1 MRVRCWRRSIR
12 CVRSSVQ
19 TCVSTRSFLG
29 GSDPG
34 GGGADE
40 PGDAGMCKTGDRSGA
55 AWQAVLSPFTNLE
68 FVISDAAKGI
78 AAGVQAVV
86 SARSESASTVPLEH
100 GLDVFHTNQ
109 EARRVL
115 AGPWRRAEAAW
126 EEAEAAD
133 TRVAEIKRHGQDARG
148 AAQSARRAWEEAER
162 LLAEVDP
169 QESAWQRARAA
180 LAVFRPDGTL
190 NERAWAEAEIQAALT
205 DLRGPEWKKVRN
217 FLNDR
222 TDLEVCGSPASPPGR
237 GRAGRHC
244 DGGCD
249 VGGCGIRRGAPASM
263 QTAQTVLA
271 QVQALLDAKV
281 RDGQLTAAEQAAYD
295 RVAQVL
301 RTTVR
306 ASSAVEGINSVL
318 RMQQGRHRKM
328 TQGLLDLKRLYWNCR
343 PLQTGKRR
351 GRCPYEM
358 LGVPLPST
366 DFWTLLRDECSAAQP
381 PGRRSVRFRRWGVRQ
396 CRIRRD
402 AIFASE

>member
-1 MRVRCWRRSIR
+1 
-12 CVRSSVQ
+12 
-19 TCVSTRSFLG
+19 
-29 GSDPG
+29 
-34 GGGADE
+34 
-40 PGDAGMCKTGDRSGA
+40 
-55 AWQAVLSPFTNLE
+55 LE

-86 SARSESASTVPLEH
+86 SARSASASTVPLEH

-115 AGPWRRAEAAW
+115 AGPWRRAEVAW

-133 TRVAEIKRHGQDARG
+133 ARVAEMKRRGQDARG
-148 AAQSARRAWEEAER
+148 AAQQARRAWEEAER

-180 LAVFRPDGTL
+180 LAVFRPDGML

-217 FLNDR
+217 FLNDAR
-222 TDLEVCGSPASPPGR
+222 TLKFVDRLHRRLAEAEPDANLRKMAVRRWWLRHQASQPTP
-237 GRAGRHC
+237 
-244 DGGCD
+244 
-249 VGGCGIRRGAPASM
+249 ST
-263 QTAQTVLA
+263 QTAPTALT

-281 RDGQLTAAEQAAYD
+281 RAGELTAIEQTAYD

-343 PLQTGKRR
+343 RLQTGKRR
-351 GRCPYEM
+351 GRYPYEM
-358 LGVPLPST
+358 LGVALPSH
-366 DFWTLLRDECSAAQP
+366 DFWTLLRAAPEPAGVGLTEQVSAQAD
-381 PGRRSVRFRRWGVRQ
+381 GT
-396 CRIRRD
+396 
-402 AIFASE
+402 